1 MKLSIENIG
10 IIKEASI
17 NINGLTVI
25 CGENDTGKS
34 TIGKSLFA
42 LIKGI
47 VGFEEEFQE
56 DISYELFNNLRQ
68 LNRLITSNIMNNDF
82 LQENQNEILEKIY
95 SHFRSPSILASSSM
109 FINKIILEDMINLQ
123 EIIEQLKENKNIDID
138 TYNQFSFYIHQ
149 CNEIWEQNL
158 DIDKKQKKAIE
169 KAFFSEFQSLV
180 MDNSKI
186 SLNLE
191 EFDTYLDIT
200 FNENCKIENSTLNIN
215 YYPWR
220 DITYIETPTIIQ
232 FFKLIL
238 GARVN
243 LSESNRAR
251 ETVPLHTK
259 DLTRKLFNSDAF
271 GISEEFNV
279 IHETIEKAIQG
290 NFYYDKKQKDFILE
304 RNKKSIPSMDIAS
317 GIKSLGMI
325 DILVK
330 NNILNIDDILILDE
344 PEINLHPEWQKL
356 YAEIICKLVKLGIK
370 VLVVTHSPYM
380 VSALHYYSEDNS
392 EIMRNFYL
400 SKKKDNGIYFS
411 DETDNVMGGIIKE
424 FALAYEGIY

>member
-1 MKLSIENIG
+1 MKLDVYNIG
-10 IIKEASI
+10 AVKEASI
-17 NINGLTVI
+17 EMNGLTVI

-68 LNRLITSNIMNNDF
+68 ISKLIRSNIMNNDF
-82 LQENQNEILEKIY
+82 LQESQNETIEVIY
-95 SHFRSPSILASSSM
+95 SHFRFPIFDSRFIDRIIFKDINDLNEI
-109 FINKIILEDMINLQ
+109 INK
-123 EIIEQLKENKNIDID
+123 LKDNQYIDID
-138 TYNQFSFYIHQ
+138 TYDQFNFYIQQ
-149 CNEIWEQNL
+149 CNEIWNQNS
-158 DIDKKQKKAIE
+158 DINTKQKKAIE
-169 KAFFSEFQSLV
+169 KAFFSEFQSLI

-200 FNENCKIENSTLNIN
+200 FNKNCKIKNPTLQIN

-243 LSESNRAR
+243 LSESNRVR

-259 DLTRKLFNSDAF
+259 DLTRKLFNSDTF
-271 GISEEFNV
+271 RISEEFKV
-279 IHETIEKAIQG
+279 INEIIEEAIQG

-304 RNKKSIPSMDIAS
+304 RNKKPIPSMDIAS

-330 NNILNIDDILILDE
+330 NNILNIGDILILDE

-356 YAEIICKLVKLGIK
+356 YAEIICKLVEFGIK

-380 VSALHYYSEDNS
+380 VSALHFYSENNN
-392 EIMRNFYL
+392 EIIRNFYL
-400 SKKKDNGIYFS
+400 SKKKDDGVYFS
-411 DETDNVMGGIIKE
+411 DETDNVMGGIVKE
-424 FALAYEGIY
+424 FALAFEGIY